1 MEDRSADT
9 EAKQASIRRFVAVWV
24 AIGAIWVFYSTRT
37 FCARELYNW
46 GFYYKKL
53 GWTEGSRAL
62 LSLSELIGGDAPEGL
77 AARRYLHTK
86 VPRYPQPEE
95 AVRLNIL
102 GYNADNGNHNID
114 QAQAY
119 FEECIRR
126 YPNFEWPLA
135 NVATIYY
142 RRGQLDKAEAAAAK
156 AVSINPEYVNGW
168 LVYSTVKA
176 GQGDQKA
183 ALEYAERASKL
194 DPDNPDLQS
203 QAESATAAR
212 QQTSQPR

>member
-1 MEDRSADT
+1 MDDRPTDT
-9 EAKQASIRRFVAVWV
+9 QTKKASIRRFVAVWV
-24 AIGAIWVFYSTRT
+24 AIGAIWVFYSTRA
-37 FCARELYNW
+37 FCAREFYNW
-46 GFYYKKL
+46 GLYYKQL

-62 LSLSELIGGDAPEGL
+62 LSLSELIGGDAPEGQ

-102 GYNADNGNHNID
+102 GYNADNGNHNLD

-126 YPNFEWPLA
+126 YPNFEWPLG

-142 RRGQLDKAEAAAAK
+142 RRGQLDKAETAAAK

-168 LVYSTVKA
+168 LVYSAVKA
-176 GQGDQKA
+176 GQGDQKGA
-183 ALEYAERASKL
+183 FECAERARQL

-203 QAESATAAR
+203 QTESAHAAR
-212 QQTSQPR
+212 EQANRRR